1 MDKDYKAL
9 MIGSLLHDI
18 GKFIQ
23 RAKNPRSKSHEEFGY
38 KYLKNKF
45 EEGFLTNLDKETKKK
60 ILNIVKEHH
69 NDKIKRGLVG
79 IVRLAD
85 WLSSGERESPKT
97 YEEIYKDKDI
107 EILNSNKQ
115 KLMSIFEILRINEE
129 DYIDEALTIYNNEIT
144 YKYECIPLKIHDEV
158 IFARESS
165 FHSEDNTYYN
175 LLTRFNEEL
184 KEFSEPTFE
193 ELYQLIQ
200 KYMWCIPS
208 VTLWKK
214 GNKIF
219 GGIPDISLFDHLK
232 TTCAIACCLYNL
244 YKDGKLTDD
253 DIEKLLKNNK
263 KLWNKPIFSLIH
275 GDISGIQNFIFTI
288 SSKYAIKSLKGRS
301 FYLDFLTEYLAKY
314 ICKELNLPIA
324 NILYYGGGHFYILS
338 YLLDDNKINEFEKK
352 INDTLYNM
360 FKTKIYVTIE
370 KYDVTPN
377 NFKMKNDENFAKIWR
392 YVADVTLK
400 KKFKKF
406 SYKISE
412 IFKPYGSE
420 KEDKCKICNRDIELK
435 KENENKEY
443 FYLYEENNKE
453 IICKYCASFIML
465 TEILKKFEINKKIEF
480 NKEFEIK
487 HLKIKTKF
495 SNIPAIKEL
504 IDKLGL
510 DFNDNN
516 YWLDTYYLP
525 HDSGELI
532 IPYKI
537 WSIAFPLEK
546 VEEDED
552 SKEYKIRDFDTL
564 ANLAYKRTGT
574 NKIAILKMDVDYLGT
589 IFTQGLGKESTENNK
604 KIKSRASISRMS
616 TLSSMLTLFFTG
628 YIPHLI
634 NTGKTETVKINGE
647 PVRYKDYI
655 YLVYSGGDDTL
666 IVGSW
671 DVVIDLAKRI
681 RKNFSKFVCYNPDIT
696 LSAGIVLIDPKFEF
710 KKAVNIAE
718 EELETAKGYSI
729 YEDDNMKIDK
739 NALSI
744 FESPMNWY
752 VEVYYNKEMWEKWK
766 KLQEIGILPKRY
778 EILLKFESLVENIN
792 ENELEKRF
800 ENALISKDSKI
811 SRRLLHISQNV
822 ADRLNKVINKKNN
835 GEIILNLPYY
845 WRMLYYLYRNYKNNN
860 KLDKNVKFIE
870 DYLKSKVMGQ
880 IKSPKIKFSCND
892 LKVAAKIVELKTRE
906 GEKNA

>member
-1 MDKDYKAL
+1 MDNDYKAL

-23 RAKNPRSKSHEEFGY
+23 RAKNPRIKHQECGAEFIEKYYKNLGINEEI
-38 KYLKNKF
+38 KNLVI
-45 EEGFLTNLDKETKKK
+45 EL
-60 ILNIVKEHH
+60 IREHH
-69 NDKIKRGLVG
+69 NKSNSNPLVKIL
-79 IVRLAD
+79 ILSD
-85 WLSSGERESPKT
+85 WLSSGEREDVEECLNIPKKDQALLSVFELIDISDDKF
-97 YEEIYKDKDI
+97 YHKKIKKNKEELYRNGMKYY
-107 EILNSNKQ
+107 LRP
-115 KLMSIFEILRINEE
+115 LSIKE
-129 DYIDEALTIYNNEIT
+129 
-144 YKYECIPLKIHDEV
+144 EV
-158 IFARESS
+158 IFPYLNPNISYETLYNAFKNEL
-165 FHSEDNTYYN
+165 ENKKVKIDN
-175 LLTRFNEEL
+175 
-184 KEFSEPTFE
+184 FE
-193 ELYQLIQ
+193 KLFQLIQ
-200 KYMWCIPS
+200 KYLWCIPS
-208 VTLWKK
+208 ATNWKK
-214 GNKIF
+214 EGYL
-219 GGIPDISLFDHLK
+219 PDISLFDHLK

-263 KLWNKPIFSLIH
+263 KLWNKPVFSLIH

-288 SSKYAIKSLKGRS
+288 TSKYAIKLLKGRS

-324 NILYYGGGHFYILS
+324 NILYYGGGHLYILS
-338 YLLDDNKINEFEKK
+338 YLVDDNKINEFEKK

-495 SNIPAIKEL
+495 SNVPAIKEL

-552 SKEYKIRDFDTL
+552 NNEYKIRDFDTL
-564 ANLAYKRTGT
+564 ANLAKERTGT

-634 NTGKTETVKINGE
+634 NTGKADTVKINGK
-647 PVRYKDYI
+647 PVKYKDYI

-681 RKNFSKFVCYNPDIT
+681 RKDFSKFVCYNPDIT

-744 FESPMNWY
+744 FESPMNWNL
-752 VEVYYNKEMWEKWK
+752 EVYYNKEIWEKWK

-778 EILLKFESLVENIN
+778 EILLEFESLVENIN
-792 ENELEKRF
+792 ENELEKMF